1 MSTSVRPFRSKAE
14 VDAQASLARFIA
26 DARRSNPIGVSQW
39 DALRWDFPKSS
50 RASSA
55 SEGGVVFSLRSAN
68 TRDAGVMPEPF
79 MSFVKAIVCAYN
91 SRTMR
96 PYAVGQSQTLVAA
109 ARLLHSE
116 IEDRG
121 GDPTALRGG
130 DFEAAANKAR
140 ERMGEGAANIGSKLA
155 IISKEMDR
163 HRLTAVPIGW
173 RNGIRR
179 DHKHDRVGAAATAR
193 RHEKLPPTA
202 TLEALAEISARS
214 DLDDRDLIVQRA
226 IDLLMCGGFR
236 LNEVLTLPRNAIV
249 EEPVLDEDGRAMLDL
264 HGHPARRIG
273 LRYWPEKGGHAVSQ
287 IKWMPTALVDV
298 ALRAIADIT
307 RITEPYAACA
317 REQRD
322 HPGATLLGEP
332 WDSMDADA
340 TITTA
345 QVAAAVG
352 LTSKHPSGAG
362 NQFVRENRLPT
373 IAGRFG
379 SRKTVLVRIDDLK
392 RRLWERSIHGN
403 VLNPATGTLDIAD
416 SLFTIPRFFVKRTL
430 AAGMRGTVQLL
441 SDAMVQVYLV
451 SQANGNQPSIFE
463 RLDYRD
469 ETGEPMRL
477 NSHQFRHLLNTL
489 AAEGSVSEMEIARWM
504 GRANIVQNAAYQHVT
519 PIVRAESLRERLR
532 SGAATGPVADQ
543 VAAISE
549 PKRREEFIAS
559 TTATAH
565 VTDLGFCVHP
575 WDALPCADHGAC
587 ASCSEHRIVKGDPTS
602 RERAAADLEQ
612 TETIIAIAR
621 TEDEDGTWGA
631 DNWLAAHETTAD
643 ALRRIVA
650 VHDDDQVADGTLVQ
664 LPRTTLNRR
673 GANDA

>member
-1 MSTSVRPFRSKAE
+1 M
-14 VDAQASLARFIA
+14 
-26 DARRSNPIGVSQW
+26 
-39 DALRWDFPKSS
+39 
-50 RASSA
+50 
-55 SEGGVVFSLRSAN
+55 
-68 TRDAGVMPEPF
+68 
-79 MSFVKAIVCAYN
+79 
-91 SRTMR
+91 
-96 PYAVGQSQTLVAA
+96 
-109 ARLLHSE
+109 
-116 IEDRG
+116 
-121 GDPTALRGG
+121 
-130 DFEAAANKAR
+130 
-140 ERMGEGAANIGSKLA
+140 
-155 IISKEMDR
+155 
-163 HRLTAVPIGW
+163 
-173 RNGIRR
+173 
-179 DHKHDRVGAAATAR
+179 
-193 RHEKLPPTA
+193 
-202 TLEALAEISARS
+202 
-214 DLDDRDLIVQRA
+214 
-226 IDLLMCGGFR
+226 
-236 LNEVLTLPRNAIV
+236 
-249 EEPVLDEDGRAMLDL
+249 
-264 HGHPARRIG
+264 
-273 LRYWPEKGGHAVSQ
+273 
-287 IKWMPTALVDV
+287 
-298 ALRAIADIT
+298 
-307 RITEPYAACA
+307 
-317 REQRD
+317 
-322 HPGATLLGEP
+322 
-332 WDSMDADA
+332 
-340 TITTA
+340 
-345 QVAAAVG
+345 
-352 LTSKHPSGAG
+352 
-362 NQFVRENRLPT
+362 
-373 IAGRFG
+373 
-379 SRKTVLVRIDDLK
+379 
-392 RRLWERSIHGN
+392 
-403 VLNPATGTLDIAD
+403 
-416 SLFTIPRFFVKRTL
+416 KRTL

-469 ETGEPMRL
+469 ETGKPMRL

-543 VAAISE
+543 VAAIRE

-650 VHDDDQVADGTLVQ
+650 VHDDDQVPDGTLVQ